1 MVLSASMPGS
11 GLRDTRALT
20 ANGLVSSR
28 PAGPVLR
35 SEGSQ
40 WAVSAS
46 RMWRLVFSAKGNGVP
61 DTDLMDYPRKAS

>member
-1 MVLSASMPGS
+1 MPGGGS
-11 GLRDTRALT
+11 CDTRALT

-46 RMWRLVFSAKGNGVP
+46 RMWRLVFSAEGNDVL
-61 DTDLMDYPRKAS
+61 DVDLTDYH

>member
-1 MVLSASMPGS
+1 MPGS

-20 ANGLVSSR
+20 ANGLVRSR

-40 WAVSAS
+40 WAVSTS
-46 RMWRLVFSAKGNGVP
+46 RMWRLMSSAEGNGVP
-61 DTDLMDYPRKAS
+61 DIDLMDHPRKAS